1 MYYYF
6 QDCQKH
12 LKLSLQK
19 LLSKLL
25 IQSNGVKT
33 FLRVACDLCT
43 EVSQNFYQYGLQEW
57 SNLIHSYY
65 IKSKSVYTKYI
76 VPQVN

>member
-1 MYYYF
+1 M
-6 QDCQKH
+6 
-12 LKLSLQK
+12 KLGLQK
-19 LLSKLL
+19 LLFKLL
-25 IQSNGVKT
+25 IQSKGVQT

-43 EVSQNFYQYGLQEW
+43 EASQNFYHRGLQEW

-65 IKSKSVYTKYI
+65 IKSKSAYAEYI